1 MAERI
6 TWTDRL
12 ANVISTVLRLS
23 TATLVALVVV
33 PPATVGVAVATLIYG
48 PLPAGKLPD
57 EKPAITAEPS
67 TVVDANG
74 DEIAVFRRFD
84 RTVPVTWD
92 DIPVSVRQAV
102 VAIED
107 QRFWQHNGI
116 DYEGIGRAARINLA
130 VGEVAQGGSTIT
142 QQYVK
147 NVYLSREQT
156 IERKVEEALLA
167 IEVEKRMTKE
177 DILLGY
183 LTSSYFG
190 DGAYGIGAAAE
201 VYFGKPVSQLDLS
214 ESALLAGLVQAPT
227 RLSPRNDLDAAE
239 SRRVMVLQAMLD
251 QGYITLD
258 QFQTEAARRLWPAD
272 SDTPATGP
280 ATLIAP
286 RPVKGAIRFP
296 YFVDWV
302 EKTLVD
308 QLGPDLVYTGGL
320 RIETTIDPR
329 LQGAAEQAVAKR
341 LERTEYPVDMA
352 MVSLEPGT
360 GHVLAMVGGRDY
372 AFSQV
377 NLATGGT
384 TGFQPGSS
392 FKPFVLAT
400 ALSQGVSPDTR
411 YPAPGTW
418 RVPGCQGDCTISNY
432 DGAGHGNIP
441 LREAMRASV
450 NTVFAKLVV
459 DVGVDNTVAMARS
472 LGLERLDPNHNY
484 GASLAL
490 GAAETSPLEMASAYG
505 TFANRGVRAA
515 PTGVLKVIDRDGNVI
530 VDNTH
535 PTGTPVLDQ
544 KVADNVTDV
553 LTGVVER
560 GTGKTARLEG
570 RPVAGKTGTAQSY
583 RAAWFVGYTPQVAT
597 AVWMGH
603 ADGQHSLTGVNGV
616 RVVTGGT
623 HPAIA
628 WHDYM
633 AVAMEGREVMAFP
646 VPEKITPP
654 PKTKKTKKNNA
665 ATPAP
670 ESGASG
676 TGGGITTEPEPNE
689 IGDRQKPGV
698 LADNCGGKA
707 CQRQGVPDVPSLPE
721 PEVPVTLPPASAAAG
736 LAPAGPTSATTTN
749 PTRGR

>member
-1 MAERI
+1 M
-6 TWTDRL
+6 
-12 ANVISTVLRLS
+12 
-23 TATLVALVVV
+23 
-33 PPATVGVAVATLIYG
+33 
-48 PLPAGKLPD
+48 
-57 EKPAITAEPS
+57 
-67 TVVDANG
+67 
-74 DEIAVFRRFD
+74 
-84 RTVPVTWD
+84 
-92 DIPVSVRQAV
+92 
-102 VAIED
+102 
-107 QRFWQHNGI
+107 
-116 DYEGIGRAARINLA
+116 
-130 VGEVAQGGSTIT
+130 
-142 QQYVK
+142 
-147 NVYLSREQT
+147 
-156 IERKVEEALLA
+156 
-167 IEVEKRMTKE
+167 
-177 DILLGY
+177 
-183 LTSSYFG
+183 
-190 DGAYGIGAAAE
+190 
-201 VYFGKPVSQLDLS
+201 SQLDIS

-239 SRRVMVLQAMLD
+239 ARRVMVLQAMLD
-251 QGYITLD
+251 QGYLTLD
-258 QFQTEAARRLWPAD
+258 QFQQEAARRLWPAD
-272 SDTPATGP
+272 EEQPTGP
-280 ATLIAP
+280 VTPIAP

-302 EKTLVD
+302 EKSLVD

-320 RIETTIDPR
+320 KIETTIDPR
-329 LQGAAEQAVAKR
+329 LQDVAEQAVAKR

-360 GHVLAMVGGRDY
+360 GHVVAMVGGRDY

-400 ALSQGVSPDTR
+400 ALSQGLSPDTK
-411 YPAPGTW
+411 YPAPGVW

-432 DGAGHGNIP
+432 DGAGHGTIP

-472 LGLERLDPNHNY
+472 LGLNRLDPARDY

-505 TFANRGVRAA
+505 TFANRGVRAEA
-515 PTGVLKVIDRDGNVI
+515 TGILRVIDRNGNVLI
-530 VDNTH
+530 DNTH

-583 RAAWFVGYTPQVAT
+583 RAAWFVGYTPQIAT

-603 ADGQHSLTGVNGV
+603 ADGQHSLTGINGV

-633 AVAMEGREVMAFP
+633 AVAMEGREVLAFP

-654 PKTKKTKKNNA
+654 PKTKKAKASSSA
-665 ATPAP
+665 AAAS
-670 ESGASG
+670 SGSG
-676 TGGGITTEPEPNE
+676 TGGAEAAPEEPTE
-689 IGDRQKPGV
+689 IGDRQKPTV
-698 LADNCGGKA
+698 LADNCGGKS
-707 CQRQGVPDVPSLPE
+707 CQRQGVPEVPALPDPGLPPE
-721 PEVPVTLPPASAAAG
+721 PAPPVSVPPAAIVG
-736 LAPAGPTSATTTN
+736 PAPASPTSASTTN

>member
-6 TWTDRL
+6 TWSDRL
-12 ANVISTVLRLS
+12 AQVISTVLRLS

-33 PPATVGVAVATLIYG
+33 PPATLGVAVATLIYG
-48 PLPAGKLPD
+48 PLPVGKLPD

-92 DIPVSVRQAV
+92 DIPTSVRQAV

-116 DYEGIGRAARINLA
+116 DYEGIGRAARTNLA
-130 VGEVAQGGSTIT
+130 LGEVAQGGSTIT

-177 DILLGY
+177 EILFGY

-201 VYFGKPVSQLDLS
+201 VYFGKPVSQLDIS
-214 ESALLAGLVQAPT
+214 ESATLAGLVQAPT

-239 SRRVMVLQAMLD
+239 SRRVLVLQAMMD
-251 QGYITLD
+251 QGYLTLD
-258 QFQTEAARRLWPAD
+258 QFETEAARRLWPAD
-272 SDTPATGP
+272 SESPATGP
-280 ATLIAP
+280 VTLVAP

-302 EKTLVD
+302 ETTLVD

-329 LQGAAEQAVAKR
+329 LQGAAERAVATR
-341 LERTEYPVDMA
+341 LERTKYPVDMA
-352 MVSLEPGT
+352 LVSLEPAT
-360 GHVLAMVGGRDY
+360 GHVVAMVGGRDY

-400 ALSQGVSPDTR
+400 ALSQGMSPDTK
-411 YPAPGTW
+411 YPAPGSW
-418 RVPGCQGDCTISNY
+418 RVPGCQGECTISNY
-432 DGAGHGNIP
+432 DGVGHGNIP

-459 DVGVDNTVAMARS
+459 DVGVDNTVALARS
-472 LGLERLDPNHNY
+472 LGLNRLDPNRNY
-484 GASLAL
+484 GASLA
-490 GAAETSPLEMASAYG
+490 
-505 TFANRGVRAA
+505 
-515 PTGVLKVIDRDGNVI
+515 
-530 VDNTH
+530 
-535 PTGTPVLDQ
+535 
-544 KVADNVTDV
+544 
-553 LTGVVER
+553 
-560 GTGKTARLEG
+560 
-570 RPVAGKTGTAQSY
+570 
-583 RAAWFVGYTPQVAT
+583 
-597 AVWMGH
+597 
-603 ADGQHSLTGVNGV
+603 
-616 RVVTGGT
+616 
-623 HPAIA
+623 
-628 WHDYM
+628 
-633 AVAMEGREVMAFP
+633 
-646 VPEKITPP
+646 
-654 PKTKKTKKNNA
+654 
-665 ATPAP
+665 
-670 ESGASG
+670 
-676 TGGGITTEPEPNE
+676 
-689 IGDRQKPGV
+689 
-698 LADNCGGKA
+698 
-707 CQRQGVPDVPSLPE
+707 
-721 PEVPVTLPPASAAAG
+721 
-736 LAPAGPTSATTTN
+736 
-749 PTRGR
+749 

>member
-6 TWTDRL
+6 TWSDRL

-74 DEIAVFRRFD
+74 EEIAVFRRFD

-92 DIPVSVRQAV
+92 DIPVTVRQAV

-320 RIETTIDPR
+320 KIETTIDPR

-472 LGLERLDPNHNY
+472 LGLERLDPNRNY

-530 VDNTH
+530 VANTH

-553 LTGVVER
+553 LTGVVDR
-560 GTGKTARLEG
+560 GTGKAARLEG

-603 ADGQHSLTGVNGV
+603 ADGQHSLSGVNGV

-633 AVAMEGREVMAFP
+633 TVAMEGTEEMAFP

-665 ATPAP
+665 AATSPD
-670 ESGASG
+670 GAAG
-676 TGGGITTEPEPNE
+676 TGAVAPVEEEPNE
-689 IGDRQKPGV
+689 VGDRQKPAV
-698 LADNCGGKA
+698 LAGNCGGKA
-707 CQRQGVPDVPSLPE
+707 CQRQGVPEVPSLPE
-721 PEVPVTLPPASAAAG
+721 PEVPVTLPPAATTAG
-736 LAPAGPTSATTTN
+736 LAPASPTSASTTN